1 MHAARTKLAN
11 VIPAIELPAIA
22 ERRLLTRARV
32 GAAAIAVHGLAAL
45 LLVGSPVVAGVPSTD
60 LVAMSTTPAT
70 SLSMS
75 RSMSVERPSV
85 EPAPVGRPKVQVQ
98 GSALSMVA
106 LVPRRAVTV
115 IWLPDGSRVLAQVR
129 KPPLMS
135 AWPIFAGSSATVRSV
150 STLATRLQ
158 LSVEQTIDA
167 LLGGQCMVV
176 IEPGVPAAG
185 AGAPGAAAAA
195 PGPPPAPVW
204 TFIADISAETAQRL
218 RERLEAFPREIIA
231 GQTVLSIE
239 NGAYALLLHKPADP
253 PDARRAFRVL
263 ITPTG
268 ADSESRLRSM
278 LPVAV
283 GKSAEAAPP
292 NDTLGGTDAMA
303 RFVSAIPDEARRGP
317 LVGFFTRP
325 PASEADWTSSLSGL
339 LHETGDRVVIE
350 LVSSDTPEA
359 PEDEPRVQREGA
371 PALVRGAALPASL
384 PRSVFAALPERPLL
398 AIAEMSWAA
407 GPTRFSPWS
416 TRFVQGLALP
426 GDDAGGF
433 VGPRKTSARGDLG
446 GAGGASGGPPALGTR
461 ALVIVR
467 DETTGRVRID
477 AAQFL
482 GDEAPN
488 VDRWVWSWARG
499 AEGLDRSRGKGGQAQ
514 GRPASAASPFDP
526 MVLRGLDPLAERR
539 VSVRPSEGPLQ
550 AAMGNEILMTWRQHR
565 SGWWGVQA
573 RPLDDGAAVPGA
585 TARRSLAD
593 LIGAP
598 DEAPMRAEQGG
609 PAPGIGETSGCV
621 FHLEARPRQLVE
633 ALNIPVPPLSGPSE
647 LMKAVS
653 LVKARAFVLQGS
665 SGAGGLH
672 WRIELEMSREG
683 PGGSR

>member
-1 MHAARTKLAN
+1 LHAARTKLAN
-11 VIPAIELPAIA
+11 VIPAFELPAIA

-32 GAAAIAVHGLAAL
+32 GAAAIALHTLTL
-45 LLVGSPVVAGVPSTD
+45 FGSPVVARVPSTD
-60 LVAMSTTPAT
+60 LVAMSTTLGT
-70 SLSMS
+70 SLPT
-75 RSMSVERPSV
+75 SVAQPGV
-85 EPAPVGRPKVQVQ
+85 KLTPVASPEPKVP

-115 IWLPDGSRVLAQVR
+115 IWLPDGSRVLAPVR
-129 KPPLMS
+129 KPPLLA
-135 AWPIFAGSSATVRSV
+135 AWPILAGNSATVRSV
-150 STLATRLQ
+150 ATLATRLQ
-158 LSVEQTIDA
+158 LSVEETIDA

-185 AGAPGAAAAA
+185 AGAVGGAPVPVAGAA
-195 PGPPPAPVW
+195 PIPAPAW

-218 RERLEAFPREIIA
+218 RERLDAFPREIIA

-268 ADSESRLRSM
+268 TDSESRLRSM

-292 NDTLGGTDAMA
+292 NDTLGGTEAMA

-325 PASEADWTSSLSGL
+325 PASEPDWTSSLSGL

-371 PALVRGAALPASL
+371 LEMVRGASLPASL

-407 GPTRFSPWS
+407 GRTRFSPWS

-433 VGPRKTSARGDLG
+433 VGPRKVSERGDSG
-446 GAGGASGGPPALGTR
+446 GAGGASVGPPALGTR

-499 AEGLDRSRGKGGQAQ
+499 AEGLDRSRGKGAQAQ

-573 RPLDDGAAVPGA
+573 RPLDDGAAAPGA

-609 PAPGIGETSGCV
+609 PAPGIGETLGCV

-653 LVKARAFVLQGS
+653 LVTAQAFVLQGS